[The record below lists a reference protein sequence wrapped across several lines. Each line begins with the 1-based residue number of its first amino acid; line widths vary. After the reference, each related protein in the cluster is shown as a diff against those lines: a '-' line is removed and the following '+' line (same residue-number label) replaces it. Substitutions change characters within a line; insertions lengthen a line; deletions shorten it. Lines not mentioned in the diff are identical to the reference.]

1 MTLSHP
7 KESRN
12 LTSREVELLKFFI
25 QNQNKVLKKEDILNE
40 VWGSDSYFNS
50 RSLDVFI
57 SKLRKH
63 LSLDKSVQINNIH
76 GIGFI
81 LVME

>member
-1 MTLSHP
+1 MNT
-7 KESRN
+7 
-12 LTSREVELLKFFI
+12 V
-25 QNQNKVLKKEDILNE
+25 VKKEEILRE

-63 LSLDKSVQINNIH
+63 LAPDPRIQINNIH

-81 LVME
+81 LAVNE